1 MNARV
6 QAIAALGPVAV
17 IGVGRAGSCVA
28 ASLVDAGAELRW
40 VVARDAV
47 RRGVARAAL
56 PTAVDVLDAVPSEP
70 DPAAWAEGGTWVLAV
85 PDRAIAAAA
94 AALAPPSGVVV
105 LHLSGVTPAQVA
117 STAGCYAG
125 SCHPLAALP
134 DGFVAGPEA
143 ARGALE
149 GAVCALDGDPVGI
162 ARAEALAV
170 ALGGVALPVAA
181 EARPSWHAAAAIVA
195 NDLVGLLL
203 VGGDLAEQAG
213 VPAAIAERGLLHLA
227 RTSLAAVSAA
237 GGPMIA
243 GLTGAVARGDAS
255 TIARHL
261 TALGASRP
269 EARAAHR
276 SLSRILLNELEQTGR
291 LGAQDVAALRRVLDR
306 DDAAG

>member
-1 MNARV
+1 MNARERAV
-6 QAIAALGPVAV
+6 AALGPVAV

-28 ASLVDAGAELRW
+28 TRLVDAGAELRW
-40 VVARDAV
+40 VVARDAE
-47 RRGVARAAL
+47 RRSVARAAL
-56 PTAVDVLDAVPSEP
+56 PAAVDVLDAVPSGP

-94 AALAPPSGVVV
+94 ASLSPPPGVVV

-117 STAGCYAG
+117 STTGCYAG

-134 DGFVAGPEA
+134 DGFIAGRDA
-143 ARGALE
+143 ARRALE
-149 GAVCALDGDPVGI
+149 GAVCALDGDPEGI
-162 ARAEALAV
+162 VRAEALAV
-170 ALGGVALPVAA
+170 ALGGIAVPVAP
-181 EARPSWHAAAAIVA
+181 EARASWHAAAAIVA

-203 VGGDLAEQAG
+203 LGRDLAEQAG
-213 VPAAIAERGLLHLA
+213 VPAEIAARGLLHLA

-237 GGPMIA
+237 DGPMIA

-261 TALGASRP
+261 AALGASRP
-269 EARAAHR
+269 DGRAAHR
-276 SLSRILLNELEQTGR
+276 GLSRILLNELEQTGR
-291 LGAQDVAALRRVLDR
+291 LAAQDVLALRRVLDR

>member
-1 MNARV
+1 MNGRG

-28 ASLVDAGAELRW
+28 TSLAEAGAALRW
-40 VVARDAV
+40 VVARDAD
-47 RRGVARAAL
+47 RRSVARAVL
-56 PTAVDVLDAVPSEP
+56 PAAVEVLDAVPTAPEP
-70 DPAAWAEGGTWVLAV
+70 ATWDAGGTWVLAV
-85 PDRAIAAAA
+85 PDRAIAATAA
-94 AALAPPSGVVV
+94 TLTPPPGVVV

-117 STAGCYAG
+117 STAGCRAG

-134 DGFVAGPEA
+134 DGFVAGADA
-143 ARGALE
+143 ARQALE
-149 GAVCALDGDPVGI
+149 GAVYALDGDAIGI
-162 ARAEALAV
+162 ARAEALAH
-170 ALGGVALPVAA
+170 ALGGVAVPVAP

-203 VGGDLAEQAG
+203 LGGELASQAG

-227 RTSLAAVSAA
+227 RTSLDAISAA
-237 GGPMIA
+237 DGPIIT

-269 EARAAHR
+269 DGRAAHR
-276 SLSRILLNELEQTGR
+276 SLSRILLEELERHGR
-291 LGAQDVAALRRVLDR
+291 LDADAVAALRLVLEQ
-306 DDAAG
+306 DDEAG